1 MAMAQVLKVQKIGNS
16 LGYVLPKEVM
26 AVQGLGQGDLAY
38 LTMVG
43 RQVVISPYDPDF
55 AKQVEIGEKVQK
67 QFRNALR
74 KLAK

>member
-1 MAMAQVLKVQKIGNS
+1 MTRVLKVQKIGNS

-26 AVQGLGQGDLAY
+26 VVHGLSQGDQAY

-55 AKQVEIGEKVQK
+55 AEQIEIGEKVQK
-67 QFRNALR
+67 RFRNALR